1 MCVHQLTKCQY
12 SSVYQLDIS
21 PDQSVC
27 PPDSRRVG
35 HALQLRACC
44 RVTCILTPVLISS
57 TVMRSSTSRFTA
69 CHHDMDN
76 ISTHCSV
83 DSSNHFPFTARQT
96 DRQTDRQPHQ
106 PATFFLSLTTVASE
120 FESAVVK
127 LLSKRWWIPIGA
139 RLEGL
144 KLEPEGPGAEG
155 GVPDRRPGVFEHS
168 RLLWQ
173 LNSV

>member
-1 MCVHQLTKCQY
+1 MTWAT
-12 SSVYQLDIS
+12 S
-21 PDQSVC
+21 PPTV
-27 PPDSRRVG
+27 
-35 HALQLRACC
+35 
-44 RVTCILTPVLISS
+44 VLIAR
-57 TVMRSSTSRFTA
+57 TTFLLQQ
-69 CHHDMDN
+69 D
-76 ISTHCSV
+76 
-83 DSSNHFPFTARQT
+83 RQT
-96 DRQTDRQPHQ
+96 DRQTDRQPQQ

-120 FESAVVK
+120 FEPAVAK
-127 LLSKRWWIPIGA
+127 LLSKMWWIPIGA